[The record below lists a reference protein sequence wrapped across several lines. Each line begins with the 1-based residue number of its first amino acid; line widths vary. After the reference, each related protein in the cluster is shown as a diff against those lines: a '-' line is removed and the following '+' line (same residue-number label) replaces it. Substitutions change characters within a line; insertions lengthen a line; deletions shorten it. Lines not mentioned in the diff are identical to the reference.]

1 VKFGGPALSEVPRKR
16 VLVADADEVVAFIAS
31 HILARYEFDVDTVT
45 CAAEFI
51 GHRNGYDAV
60 VVSDAIATEVVR
72 SLDPSRA
79 VILGDSVP
87 GFKAFARLRKPLELD
102 LLVATVGACAHRRI

>member
-1 VKFGGPALSEVPRKR
+1 MSEIPRKR

-31 HILARYEFDVDTVT
+31 HILGRYEFDVDTVT
-45 CAAEFI
+45 CARDLIAR
-51 GHRNGYDAV
+51 GDGYDAV
-60 VVSDAIATEVVR
+60 VVSDAIAAEVAET
-72 SLDPSRA
+72 LDTSRA
-79 VILGDSVP
+79 VILGDRVP

>member
-1 VKFGGPALSEVPRKR
+1 MSEIPRKR

-45 CAAEFI
+45 CAGDLIAR
-51 GHRNGYDAV
+51 GNSYDAV
-60 VVSDAIATEVVR
+60 VVSDAIAAEVAG
-72 SLDPSRA
+72 SLDPARA
-79 VILGDSVP
+79 VIIGDSVP